1 MDYAYSPFIQLLV
14 IVYLL
19 HASCVQVQGIMNKV
33 NMRREDSERAR
44 MDNKSFYMLE
54 SNMSK
59 KVTGRVGAAAVRMYC
74 SQQCSLPL
82 LFQWQFEQLGFLE
95 AWVTG
100 FVPIISLNVKNIYL
114 HECDRA

>member
-1 MDYAYSPFIQLLV
+1 MDCAYSPFIQLLV

-54 SNMSK
+54 SN
-59 KVTGRVGAAAVRMYC
+59 
-74 SQQCSLPL
+74 
-82 LFQWQFEQLGFLE
+82 E
-95 AWVTG
+95 
-100 FVPIISLNVKNIYL
+100 
-114 HECDRA
+114 